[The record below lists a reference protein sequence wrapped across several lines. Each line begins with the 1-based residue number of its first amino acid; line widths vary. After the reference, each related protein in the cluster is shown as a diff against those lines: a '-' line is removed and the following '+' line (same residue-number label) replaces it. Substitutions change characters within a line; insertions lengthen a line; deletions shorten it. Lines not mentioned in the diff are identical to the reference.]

1 MTKAEAMRKITEQI
15 TKRQLKT
22 VAENRVAY
30 VDKLMDTKIRRRA
43 LKGYCNCTIK
53 LRKHESVA
61 LVNGLFID
69 NGFTTQLGSK
79 NGRQYIKVEW

>member
-1 MTKAEAMRKITEQI
+1 MMKAEMMKRLVEQGRQKRCREITQS
-15 TKRQLKT
+15 
-22 VAENRVAY
+22 RVAY
-30 VDKLMDTKIRRRA
+30 VDKLMDTKIRKRA